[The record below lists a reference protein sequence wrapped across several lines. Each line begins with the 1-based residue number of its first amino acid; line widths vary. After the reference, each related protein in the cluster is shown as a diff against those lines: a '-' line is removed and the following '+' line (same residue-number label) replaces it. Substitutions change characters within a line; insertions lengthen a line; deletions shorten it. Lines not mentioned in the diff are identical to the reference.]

1 MLIDSMLTILWNLAS
16 FVVVLGI
23 LVTFHEFGHFW
34 VARKMGIKVIKFSIG
49 FGKPFYRWYGRDGVE
64 YVIAQIPLGGYVKM
78 LDENDDEVAEELKD
92 QAFNRAS
99 IYKRIAVVSAGP
111 MANFLLAIFLFW
123 LTFMI
128 GIPAIKPVI
137 GAVIADSPAA
147 KAGLEKGMLIT
158 GIADE
163 PVKTWGQVRLKLA
176 DFLGEQAI
184 IPIMVKPSTSATVKE
199 IDVQLDKKMGEIV
212 GEDPVSTLGI
222 KIYLPNPGTEIG
234 EVVKGSA
241 ADRAGVRVGDQIK
254 KLAGKTIES
263 WSDLQGTLK
272 NKAHQSVELTVE
284 REGQWIE
291 LKVTPDSSNNGNDN
305 NGYLGV
311 GPHVSDNYKQAIRDI
326 QVNVRFGVLE
336 SLNRAIKQTARMF
349 SLSVSVVS
357 KMISGDISVKN
368 LSGPV
373 GIAQGAGDSARAG
386 FGFFLGFMAMISVSL
401 GFLNLLPIPVLDG
414 GHLLFYLVEL
424 VSGKPVSERVQAVGM
439 QIGIMLILTLTVV
452 ALFNDVVR

>member
-1 MLIDSMLTILWNLAS
+1 MIDTILSFLWNLAS
-16 FVVVLGI
+16 FIVVLGI

-78 LDENDDEVAEELKD
+78 LDENEDDVAEELKD

-99 IYKRIAVVSAGP
+99 IYKRIAIVSAGP
-111 MANFLLAIFLFW
+111 LANFLLAIFLFW

-128 GIPAIKPVI
+128 GIPAIKPVV
-137 GAVIADSPAA
+137 GSVQADSPAS

-158 GIADE
+158 RIADE

-176 DFLGEQAI
+176 EYLGEQAI
-184 IPIMVKPSTSATVKE
+184 IPVLVKTPASDALKE
-199 IDVQLDKKMGEIV
+199 IDVQLDKRMGEVV

-222 KIYLPNPGTEIG
+222 KMYFPNPGTQVG
-234 EVVKGSA
+234 EVAKGSA
-241 ADRAGVRVGDQIK
+241 ADKAGVKIGDQIK
-254 KLAGKTIES
+254 KLGGKQIKQ
-263 WSDLQGTLK
+263 WSDLKGALK
-272 NKAHQSVELTVE
+272 NKANKPMELTVE
-284 REGQWIE
+284 RGGQWID
-291 LKVTPDSSNNGNDN
+291 LKVTPDANKDGMGS

-311 GPHVSDNYKQAIRDI
+311 GISVSDSYKQSIKDI
-326 QVNVRFGVLE
+326 QVNVRFGAFE
-336 SLNRAIKQTARMF
+336 SLNRAITQTAKMF
-349 SLSVSVVS
+349 TLSVAVVS
-357 KMISGDISVKN
+357 KMITGNISVEN

-373 GIAQGAGDSARAG
+373 GIAEGAGDSAKAG
-386 FGFFLGFMAMISVSL
+386 LGFFLGFMAMISVSL
-401 GFLNLLPIPVLDG
+401 GFLNLLPIPALDG

-424 VSGKPVSERVQAVGM
+424 ISGRPVPERVQAVGM
-439 QIGIMLILTLTVV
+439 QIGIILILTLTVV